1 LCGGGHGSARGGD
14 FFFFTGIPATDE
26 LCSRTK
32 DKEMSGRNEL
42 QAKKRAGT
50 SEDKKR
56 NGYKETNGMP
66 RKNGRKITV
75 R

>member
-1 LCGGGHGSARGGD
+1 
-14 FFFFTGIPATDE
+14 
-26 LCSRTK
+26 
-32 DKEMSGRNEL
+32 MSGRNEL

-56 NGYKETNGMP
+56 NGNQETIANKETNGIP